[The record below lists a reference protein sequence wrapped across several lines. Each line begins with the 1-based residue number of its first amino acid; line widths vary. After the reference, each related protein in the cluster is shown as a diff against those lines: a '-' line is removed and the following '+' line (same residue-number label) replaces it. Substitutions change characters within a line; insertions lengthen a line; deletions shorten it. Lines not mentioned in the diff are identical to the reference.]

1 MYSDIRGIRK
11 RSNTVTSGTVIQHC
25 VATDRI
31 HCSCRIPSV
40 ANKGLHYLQQ
50 TITDTYLL
58 QLDTFLRFMIQ
69 VAFHELAA
77 SKQMSQ

>member
-11 RSNTVTSGTVIQHC
+11 LSHAVTSGTVIQHC
-25 VATDRI
+25 VTTDRI
-31 HCSCRIPSV
+31 HCCCRIPSI

-50 TITDTYLL
+50 MITDTYLL

-69 VAFHELAA
+69 VAFHELA
-77 SKQMSQ
+77 